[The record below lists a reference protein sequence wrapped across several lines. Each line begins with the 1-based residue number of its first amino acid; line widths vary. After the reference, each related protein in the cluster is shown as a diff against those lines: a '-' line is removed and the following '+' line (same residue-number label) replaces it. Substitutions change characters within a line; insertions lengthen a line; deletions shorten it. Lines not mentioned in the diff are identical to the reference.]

1 MTKLVSSSRQE
12 IADYIMLCG
21 QLASIVEVSTG
32 PKPGSVSKTA
42 DLPLRRAG
50 TYEHFLTGGVAIGP
64 TMREAALR
72 GIRTGEKKLKISN
85 IRIGNLIKQGM
96 ESVRLW
102 HLGGDTHSGPILLF
116 VPIAAA
122 SGKTF
127 AEKGTLTLE
136 GLQENISEV
145 IFSTTSH
152 DAVDFY
158 QVMRMGCSPE
168 ELGRLSETAEVEVPD
183 IFDEEA
189 ESKIISQG
197 ITLYEAMRA
206 CTWDEF
212 AQEWANGLKSTC
224 FKIGYP
230 TLINSFRETRDIN
243 TATVEAFL
251 TILAS
256 FEQGD
261 PCIARWVGLK
271 NARDIREAVNIGR
284 NKAQEI
290 SHEAKEILKLGGLRT
305 KEGTEALLELDQ
317 ELSQS
322 EGELYPATAADF
334 TAATLFI
341 AFLLG
346 LRF

>member
-1 MTKLVSSSRQE
+1 MKRLLSSSKDE
-12 IADYIMLCG
+12 IADYVMLCG
-21 QLASIVEVSTG
+21 QLASIVEVSAG
-32 PKPGSVSKTA
+32 PKPGSVSKAT
-42 DLPLRRAG
+42 DLPIHRAG

-64 TMREAALR
+64 TIREAALR
-72 GIRTGEKKLKISN
+72 GIRAGEKKLKISN

-127 AEKGTLTLE
+127 AELGTLTLE
-136 GLQENISEV
+136 GLEKNISEV
-145 IFSTTSH
+145 ISFTTSH

-168 ELGRLSETAEVEVPD
+168 ELGRISEAGEVEVPD
-183 IFDEEA
+183 IFDESA
-189 ESKIISQG
+189 ESKIISKG
-197 ITLYEAMRA
+197 ITLYEAMKA

-224 FKIGYP
+224 FRIGYP
-230 TLINSFRETRDIN
+230 TLINCFRETGSIN
-243 TATVEAFL
+243 TATVGTFL

-284 NKAQEI
+284 NKAREI
-290 SHEAKEILKLGGLRT
+290 SAKAKEILKLGGLKT
-305 KEGTEALLELDQ
+305 SEGTKALWELDH
-317 ELSQS
+317 ELNQS

-341 AFLLG
+341 AFVLG

>member
-1 MTKLVSSSRQE
+1 MKRLLSSSKEE
-12 IADYIMLCG
+12 IADYVMLCG
-21 QLASIVEVSTG
+21 QLASIMEVSAG
-32 PKPGSVSKTA
+32 PKPGSVSKAT
-42 DLPLRRAG
+42 DLPVRRAG
-50 TYEHFLTGGVAIGP
+50 TYEHFLTGAVAIGP
-64 TMREAALR
+64 TIREAALR
-72 GIRTGEKKLKISN
+72 GIRAGEKKLKMSN

-116 VPIAAA
+116 IPIAAA

-136 GLQENISEV
+136 GLEENTNEV
-145 IFSTTSH
+145 ISSTTSH

-158 QVMRMGCSPE
+158 QVMRTGCSPE
-168 ELGRLSETAEVEVPD
+168 ELGRISEAGEVEVPD
-183 IFDEEA
+183 IFDESA

-197 ITLYEAMRA
+197 ITLYEAMKA

-224 FKIGYP
+224 FRIGYP
-230 TLINSFRETRDIN
+230 TLINCFRETGNIN
-243 TATVEAFL
+243 TATVGTFL
-251 TILAS
+251 TILSS
-256 FEQGD
+256 FEHGD

-271 NARDIREAVNIGR
+271 NSRDIREAVNIGR
-284 NKAQEI
+284 NKAREI
-290 SHEAKEILKLGGLRT
+290 SARAKEILKLGGLKT
-305 KEGTEALLELDQ
+305 SEGTRALLELDH